1 MTQLTAEQ
9 MSGIEKIRAWHSGAF
24 GADVFRLFGPA
35 GTGKTTMARAIP
47 EALGLRNVAYGAYT
61 GKAVHVLRGKGCQPA
76 STIHSA
82 IYMPTQDA
90 EARAALSAARAES
103 AELEAQDKIMSEF
116 AAEDPALA
124 GAFLVQSGWAD
135 LLEFRGALDEVR
147 EKVESLEAQC
157 RQVAWEWNE
166 SSAWASLDLIILD
179 EVSMVDAKLAA
190 DIERYNVPILVLGDP
205 AQLPPVEGGGYY
217 TDATPDHLLTEI
229 HRQALESQPLRL
241 ATAIRTSTGASLGLS
256 SADYSPASLAAAM
269 QHDQVLCWTNKR
281 RWIVINAIRTKL
293 GRTPGVPEAGDRI
306 MCLTN
311 NKDLAVFNGA
321 QFHVLDVVANSGL
334 GPTLRVRGEDDG
346 HERDIPCFSDG
357 FRSREAQDAA
367 KRSGA
372 GRSGQRMLATFAN
385 AITVHKAQ
393 GSEWPSVYVV
403 DETPAMISMTAKRE
417 GAEQAWSDARRWL
430 YTACS
435 RASESVTIVAGG
447 GR

>member
-1 MTQLTAEQ
+1 
-9 MSGIEKIRAWHSGAF
+9 
-24 GADVFRLFGPA
+24 VFRLFGPA

-90 EARAALSAARAES
+90 EARAQLARARSILAGLLANGTGGQAMADDTTTEI
-103 AELEAQDKIMSEF
+103 AELESEIQ
-116 AAEDPALA
+116 A
-124 GAFLVQSGWAD
+124 
-135 LLEFRGALDEVR
+135 
-147 EKVESLEAQC
+147 LEAQC

-166 SSAWASLDLIILD
+166 SSAWADLDLIILD

-281 RWIVINAIRTKL
+281 RWIVISAIRGKL

-311 NKDLAVFNGA
+311 NKNLAVFNGA
-321 QFHVLDVVANSGL
+321 QFHVLDVVADSGL

-393 GSEWPSVYVV
+393 GSEWPNVYVV
-403 DETPAMISMTAKRE
+403 DETPAMVSMTAKRE
-417 GAEQAWSDARRWL
+417 GAEQAWTDARRWL
-430 YTACS
+430 YTAAS

>member
-9 MSGIEKIRAWHSGAF
+9 KAGIEKIRAWHSGAF

-90 EARAALSAARAES
+90 EARAQLARARSILAGLLANGTGGQAMADDTTTEI
-103 AELEAQDKIMSEF
+103 AELESEIQ
-116 AAEDPALA
+116 A
-124 GAFLVQSGWAD
+124 
-135 LLEFRGALDEVR
+135 
-147 EKVESLEAQC
+147 LEAQC

-166 SSAWASLDLIILD
+166 SSAWADLDLIILD

-281 RWIVINAIRTKL
+281 RWIVISAIRGKL

-311 NKDLAVFNGA
+311 NKNLAVFNGA
-321 QFHVLDVVANSGL
+321 QFHVLDVVADSGL

-393 GSEWPSVYVV
+393 GSEWPNVYVV
-403 DETPAMISMTAKRE
+403 DETPAMVSMTAKRE
-417 GAEQAWSDARRWL
+417 GAEQAWTDARRWL
-430 YTACS
+430 YTAAS

>member
-9 MSGIEKIRAWHSGAF
+9 MAGIEKIRAWHSGAF

-35 GTGKTTMARAIP
+35 GTGKTTMAHAIP
-47 EALGLRNVAYGAYT
+47 EALGLRSVAYGAYT

-90 EARAALSAARAES
+90 EARAALQVVRAELAGLVSDAQNNPHTPLGNPS
-103 AELEAQDKIMSEF
+103 AMTERMTELESEI
-116 AAEDPALA
+116 
-124 GAFLVQSGWAD
+124 
-135 LLEFRGALDEVR
+135 
-147 EKVESLEAQC
+147 ESLEAQC
-157 RQVAWEWNE
+157 RQVSWEWNPI
-166 SSAWASLDLIILD
+166 SPWSSLDLIILD

-190 DIERYNVPILVLGDP
+190 DIERYGVPVLVLGDP

-217 TDATPDHLLTEI
+217 TEATPDHLLTEI

-241 ATAIRTSTGASLGLS
+241 ATSIRTSTGTTLGL
-256 SADYSPASLAAAM
+256 AGTDYSAPSLARAM
-269 QHDQVLCWTNKR
+269 QSDQLLCWTNKR

-321 QFHVLDVVANSGL
+321 QFHVLDVTADSGL

-357 FRSREAQDAA
+357 FRGREAQDTA

-372 GRSGQRMLATFAN
+372 GRGGQRMLATFAN

-393 GSEWPSVYVV
+393 GSEWPDVYVV

-417 GAEQAWSDARRWL
+417 GAEQAWSDARRWA
-430 YTACS
+430 YTAVS
-435 RASESVTIVAGG
+435 RASKSVTIVAGG
-447 GR
+447 RG

>member
-9 MSGIEKIRAWHSGAF
+9 MSGIDKIRAWHEGAF

-90 EARAALSAARAES
+90 EARAALQAAQQELYDLEHDEMAGDMES
-103 AELEAQDKIMSEF
+103 IQERIAELGSEIQ
-116 AAEDPALA
+116 A
-124 GAFLVQSGWAD
+124 
-135 LLEFRGALDEVR
+135 
-147 EKVESLEAQC
+147 LEAQC
-157 RQVAWEWNE
+157 RQVAWEWNPC
-166 SSAWASLDLIILD
+166 SPWSNLDLIILD

-190 DIERYNVPILVLGDP
+190 DIERYDVPILVLGDP

-217 TDATPDHLLTEI
+217 TEATPDHLLTEI

-241 ATAIRTSTGASLGLS
+241 ATSIRTSTGASLGLS
-256 SADYSPASLAAAM
+256 AADYAPPSLAAAM

-281 RWIVINAIRTKL
+281 RWIVINAIRSKL

-321 QFHVLDVVANSGL
+321 QFHVLDVTGDSAL

-346 HERDIPCFSDG
+346 HERDIPCFFNG
-357 FRSREAQDAA
+357 FHGREAQDMA

-385 AITVHKAQ
+385 AITAHKAQ

-403 DETPAMISMTAKRE
+403 DETPAMISMAARRQ
-417 GAEQAWSDARRWL
+417 GAEQAWMDARRWA
-430 YTACS
+430 YTAVS
-435 RASESVTIVAGG
+435 RASQSVTIVASGA
-447 GR
+447 R